1 MLLKS
6 MLLSFFSFYT
16 LGTNVQKECESERDK
31 ISGCIERIYANGI
44 LTVEIPYKNGRLEG
58 ISKIY
63 YENGNLSRIIPHK
76 NNEAVGI
83 VKLYYKNGNLQ
94 AEIPMLNNVLHGD
107 LKFYA
112 EDKKPLALLKTTGYG
127 IISGK
132 CHNGKALTEKDLMNI
147 NRRHTLNMAT
157 FLNEICSL
165 NP

>member
-1 MLLKS
+1 M
-6 MLLSFFSFYT
+6 
-16 LGTNVQKECESERDK
+16 QKECESERDK
-31 ISGCIERIYANGI
+31 ISGCIEKTYYTNGV
-44 LTVEIPYKNGRLEG
+44 LAVERPYKNGKMEG
-58 ISKIY
+58 INKVY
-63 YENGNLSRIIPHK
+63 YENGNLWHTIPYK

-94 AEIPMLNNVLHGD
+94 AEIPMLNDVLHGD

-112 EDKKPLALLKTTGYG
+112 EDKEPLALLKTTGYG